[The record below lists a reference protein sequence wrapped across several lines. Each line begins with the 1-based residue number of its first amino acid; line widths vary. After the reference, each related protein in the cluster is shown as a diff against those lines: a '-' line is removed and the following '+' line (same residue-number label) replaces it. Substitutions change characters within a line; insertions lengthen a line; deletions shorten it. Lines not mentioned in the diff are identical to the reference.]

1 MKNKLSKNEIKIMD
15 YILSND
21 ISIITSQQ
29 IYEYFNESEKHW
41 KKSSIYATL
50 RKLQN
55 RNFMESQKEGRNI
68 CYIPKISKKEF
79 DNLCS
84 SQLPGSVNGAPFI
97 YCSIT
102 DDLLSGEDIKRI
114 KEIIAKIPD

>member
-21 ISIITSQQ
+21 ISLIISQQ
-29 IYEYFNESEKHW
+29 IYDYFGGSEKHW

-50 RKLQN
+50 RKLQD
-55 RNFMESQKEGRNI
+55 RNLVESRKEGRYI
-68 CYIPKISKKEF
+68 CYIPKISREEF
-79 DNLCS
+79 DDLCS
-84 SQLPGSVNGAPFI
+84 SQLPGSVNDAPFI

-102 DDLLSGEDIKRI
+102 DDLLSDEDIKRI
-114 KEIIAKIPD
+114 QEIIAKIPD

>member
-21 ISIITSQQ
+21 ISIITSQK
-29 IYEYFNESEKHW
+29 IYDYFGGSEKHW
-41 KKSSIYATL
+41 KKTSIYATL
-50 RKLQN
+50 RKLQD
-55 RNFMESQKEGRNI
+55 RNFIESRKEGRNI